1 VFSGHGAVLAVD
13 IGGTNIRAGLIELNL
28 KKAKNLSAARVS
40 ISDLWRH
47 ADDEPSRDKAVER
60 IAQMLRPLIE
70 RADKDGLALAPFV
83 GIGCPGLIRD
93 DGSIERGG
101 QNLPGNWEAKKFNL
115 PERIR
120 ELIPAIGGHETCVV
134 MHNDAVVQGLSEVPF
149 MMKVPHWGILTIGT
163 GLGNAHFSVRERHK
177 KSKTSPIPLTATDPQ
192 SRRWGNYRVLRRG
205 VPLAS
210 PLLVPLVLGPGR
222 HPRNFTRAW
231 SY

>member
-1 VFSGHGAVLAVD
+1 MFSGHGALLAVD

-28 KKAKNLSAARVS
+28 KKAKNLSAARVR

-60 IAQMLRPLIE
+60 IAQMLKPLIE
-70 RADKDGLALAPFV
+70 RADKAGLALAPFV

-120 ELIPAIGGHETCVV
+120 ELIPSIGGHETCAVK
-134 MHNDAVVQGLSEVPF
+134 HNDAVVQGLSEVPLHDEGA
-149 MMKVPHWGILTIGT
+149 P
-163 GLGNAHFSVRERHK
+163 LGNPDDRHRPRQC
-177 KSKTSPIPLTATDPQ
+177 SLLSSRTA
-192 SRRWGNYRVLRRG
+192 
-205 VPLAS
+205 
-210 PLLVPLVLGPGR
+210 
-222 HPRNFTRAW
+222 
-231 SY
+231 